1 MCASAIAG
9 TSTAT
14 TATAIAITTALRRCL
29 ALLAP
34 TGSFLGPETYI
45 PRTRRVVQSCAKRL
59 ADLLRA
65 PSAEGNAELRDRR
78 RRRCPGMEGVHG
90 LELADG
96 LGRADLDH
104 PIAPLDEVV

>member
-1 MCASAIAG
+1 MWPRAIAG
-9 TSTAT
+9 ISTAT
-14 TATAIAITTALRRCL
+14 SATANATTAPRRCL

-34 TGSFLGPETYI
+34 IGSFLGPETYI
-45 PRTRRVVQSCAKRL
+45 PRTRRVLQSCAKRL